1 MCSGAAVYSGLM
13 TATEWPPSL
22 PVMGY
27 NTWYQ
32 FRTGISEAEVVRQ
45 AQLLVSSGLAAA
57 GYNCVN
63 LDDGWM
69 AAERAANGELA
80 WDAAKFPHGMPFLAD
95 QIHALGLRFGLYT
108 AIGTRTCQSLPGSWA
123 HYDQDAK
130 TFAAWGV
137 DFVKVD
143 DCGGLPAGTTVA
155 ELTEHFRQFGACL
168 RTYNPAVIYSQE
180 LPIHQIGKPAFLAA
194 VRASAEFA
202 HMWRVAHDEYPLTHD
217 DAAPMILS
225 HLMADL
231 PLHSFAGP
239 GHWNDLDMVAP
250 NFPASGW
257 TLADLHNQLS
267 VWAMEASPLL
277 ISADIGA
284 LPPAALAALKNPHLI
299 ALDQS
304 GEQCSAMIASGH
316 IEALMK
322 PDPTGGIAVLFV
334 NLGTGPST
342 GRFALSQFGIAAAK
356 ASGDNVWTGETTIFD
371 EVSVT
376 LAEGQTTL
384 VRLRAI

>member
-1 MCSGAAVYSGLM
+1 M
-13 TATEWPPSL
+13 TSSEWPPSL

-32 FRTGISEAEVVRQ
+32 FRTGITESNVVRQ
-45 AQLLVSSGLAAA
+45 AELLVSSGLAEA
-57 GYNCVN
+57 GYTCVN

-69 AAERAANGELA
+69 AAERAANGELTG
-80 WDAAKFPHGMPFLAD
+80 DAAKFPRGIAWLAD
-95 QIHALGLRFGLYT
+95 QIHALGLKFGIYT
-108 AIGTRTCQSLPGSWA
+108 AIGTRTCQSLPASWG

-130 TFAAWGV
+130 AFASWGV

-143 DCGGLPAGTTVA
+143 DCGGLPAGTTV
-155 ELTEHFRQFGACL
+155 ETLTEHFREFGACL
-168 RTYNPAVIYSQE
+168 RQHNPNVVYSQE
-180 LPIHQIGKPAFLAA
+180 LPIHQIGKPSFRSA

-202 HMWRVAHDEYPLTHD
+202 HMWRVAHDEYPLTPEN
-217 DAAPMILS
+217 ASPMILG
-225 HLMADL
+225 HLAADL
-231 PLHSFAGP
+231 DLHSFAGP

-257 TLADLHNQLS
+257 TLADLRNQLS

-284 LPPAALAALKNPHLI
+284 LPPAALADLKNPHMI

-304 GEQCSAMIASGH
+304 GEQCSTVIMNGD

-322 PDPTGGIAVLFV
+322 PGPEGGIAVLFV
-334 NLGTGPST
+334 NLGTDTST
-342 GRFALSQFGIAAAK
+342 GRFALSDFGITAAR
-356 ASGDNVWTGETTIFD
+356 ASGHDVWTGETATFS
-371 EVSVT
+371 EVTVT
-376 LAEGQTTL
+376 LAAGQTSL
-384 VRLRAI
+384 VQIKGI

>member
-1 MCSGAAVYSGLM
+1 M
-13 TATEWPPSL
+13 TSSEWPPSR

-32 FRTGISEAEVVRQ
+32 FRTAIAESEVVRQ

-69 AAERAANGELA
+69 AAQRAANGELT
-80 WDAAKFPHGMPFLAD
+80 WDAAKFPRGMPWLAG
-95 QIHALGLRFGLYT
+95 QIHALGLRFGVYT
-108 AIGTRTCQSLPGSWA
+108 AIGARTCQSLPASWG
-123 HYDQDAK
+123 HYDQDAES
-130 TFAAWGV
+130 FASWGV

-143 DCGGLPAGTTVA
+143 DCGGLPASTTP
-155 ELTEHFRQFGACL
+155 ETLTEHFREFGACL
-168 RTYNPAVIYSQE
+168 RRHNPAVVYSQE
-180 LPIHQIGKPAFLAA
+180 LPIHQIGKPTFLPA
-194 VRASAEFA
+194 VRSSAEFA
-202 HMWRVAHDEYPLTHD
+202 HMWRVAHDENPLTPD
-217 DAAPMILS
+217 NASPMILS
-225 HLMADL
+225 HLAADL

-257 TLADLHNQLS
+257 TLADLQNQLS

-284 LPPAALAALKNPHLI
+284 LPPDALAALKNPHVI

-304 GEQCSAMIASGH
+304 GEQCSTMTASGH
-316 IEALMK
+316 ISALMK
-322 PDPTGGIAVLFV
+322 PDPAGGTAVLFV
-334 NLGTGPST
+334 NPGKGTST
-342 GRFALSQFGIAAAK
+342 GRFSLAQFGITSAR
-356 ASGDNVWTGETTIFD
+356 ASSHNVWTGATTTFD

-376 LAEGQTTL
+376 IEEGQTTL
-384 VRLRAI
+384 VQIKEA

>member
-1 MCSGAAVYSGLM
+1 
-13 TATEWPPSL
+13 
-22 PVMGY
+22 
-27 NTWYQ
+27 
-32 FRTGISEAEVVRQ
+32 
-45 AQLLVSSGLAAA
+45 
-57 GYNCVN
+57 
-63 LDDGWM
+63 
-69 AAERAANGELA
+69 
-80 WDAAKFPHGMPFLAD
+80 MPA
-95 QIHALGLRFGLYT
+95 
-108 AIGTRTCQSLPGSWA
+108 SWG

-143 DCGGLPAGTTVA
+143 DCGGLPEGTTLDT
-155 ELTEHFRQFGACL
+155 LTGHFRQFGGCL
-168 RTYNPAVIYSQE
+168 RQYNPEVVYSQE
-180 LPIHQIGKPAFLAA
+180 LPIHQIGKPSFLPA

-202 HMWRVAHDEYPLTHD
+202 HMWRVAHDENPLTPD
-217 DAAPMILS
+217 NASPMILS
-225 HLMADL
+225 HLAAVL

-284 LPPAALAALKNPHLI
+284 LPPDALAALKNPHMI

-304 GEQCSAMIASGH
+304 GAQCSTLIASGH
-316 IEALMK
+316 ISALMK
-322 PDPTGGIAVLFV
+322 PDPTGGTAVLFV
-334 NLGTGPST
+334 NLGPGTST
-342 GRFALSQFGIAAAK
+342 GRFSLAQFGITSAR
-356 ASGDNVWTGETTIFD
+356 ASGLNVWTGATTTFD

-376 LAEGQTTL
+376 IEEGQTAL
-384 VRLRAI
+384 VRIKEV

>member
-1 MCSGAAVYSGLM
+1 MTSSG
-13 TATEWPPSL
+13 WPPSL

-32 FRTGISEAEVVRQ
+32 FRTGITESVVVRQ

-57 GYNCVN
+57 GYSCVN

-69 AAERAANGELA
+69 AAERAASGELEG
-80 WDAAKFPHGMPFLAD
+80 DAAKFPHGIGWLAS

-108 AIGTRTCQSLPGSWA
+108 AIGARTCQSLPGSWG

-130 TFAAWGV
+130 TFASWGV

-143 DCGGLPAGTTVA
+143 DCGGLPTGTTLDV
-155 ELTEHFRQFGACL
+155 LTQHFRQFGACL
-168 RTYNPAVIYSQE
+168 RKYNPEVVYSQE
-180 LPIHQIGKPAFLAA
+180 LPIHQIGKPGFLPA

-202 HMWRVAHDEYPLTHD
+202 HMWRVAHDEYPLTRD
-217 DAAPMILS
+217 NASPMILG
-225 HLMADL
+225 HLAADL
-231 PLHSFAGP
+231 HLHSFAGP

-277 ISADIGA
+277 ISADIAA
-284 LPPAALAALKNPHLI
+284 LPPAALAALMNPHMI

-304 GEQCSAMIASGH
+304 GKQCSTVIMSGDV
-316 IEALMK
+316 EALMK
-322 PDPTGGIAVLFV
+322 PDPEGGIAVLFV
-334 NLGTGPST
+334 NLGPGTST
-342 GRFALSQFGIAAAK
+342 GHFSLPQFGINSVM
-356 ASGDNVWTGETTIFD
+356 ASGYNVWTGRTTTFS
-371 EVSVT
+371 EVSVA
-376 LAEGQTTL
+376 LEAGETTL
-384 VRLRAI
+384 VQIKGI

>member
-1 MCSGAAVYSGLM
+1 M
-13 TATEWPPSL
+13 TSTEWPPSL

-27 NTWYQ
+27 NTWYR
-32 FRTGISEAEVVRQ
+32 FRTSITESEVVRQ

-69 AAERAANGELA
+69 AAERAANGELTGNA
-80 WDAAKFPHGMPFLAD
+80 SKFPQGMPWLAD

-108 AIGTRTCQSLPGSWA
+108 AIGTRTCQSLPASWG
-123 HYDQDAK
+123 HYDQDAQ
-130 TFAAWGV
+130 TFASWEV

-143 DCGGLPAGTTVA
+143 DCGGLPEGTTVDA
-155 ELTEHFRQFGACL
+155 LTEHFRQFGACL
-168 RTYNPAVIYSQE
+168 RKYNPAVVYSQE
-180 LPIHQIGKPAFLAA
+180 LPIHQIGKSSFLAS
-194 VRASAEFA
+194 VQASAEFA

-217 DAAPMILS
+217 NASPMILG
-225 HLMADL
+225 HLAAVLSL
-231 PLHSFAGP
+231 PSFAGP

-277 ISADIGA
+277 ISADIGT

-304 GEQCSAMIASGH
+304 GEQCSTVLMNAH
-316 IEALMK
+316 IQALIK
-322 PDPTGGIAVLFV
+322 PDPEGGIAALFV
-334 NLGTGPST
+334 NLGADAST
-342 GRFALSQFGIAAAK
+342 GHFSLSQLGITSAR
-356 ASGDNVWTGETTIFD
+356 ASGYNVWTGRTTTFSD
-371 EVSVT
+371 VSVT
-376 LAEGQTTL
+376 LEAGQTALLQITE
-384 VRLRAI
+384 I

>member
-1 MCSGAAVYSGLM
+1 
-13 TATEWPPSL
+13 
-22 PVMGY
+22 MGY

-32 FRTGISEAEVVRQ
+32 FRTAITESEVVRQ
-45 AQLLVSSGLAAA
+45 AELLVSSGLAAA
-57 GYNCVN
+57 GYTCVN

-69 AAERAANGELA
+69 AGQRTARGELTG
-80 WDAAKFPHGMPFLAD
+80 DAAKFPRGIGWLAD
-95 QIHALGLRFGLYT
+95 QVHALGLRFGLYT
-108 AIGTRTCQSLPGSWA
+108 AIGTRTCQNLPASWE
-123 HYDQDAK
+123 HYDQDAA

-143 DCGGLPAGTTVA
+143 DCGGLPAGTSPET
-155 ELTEHFRQFGACL
+155 LTEHFREFGACL
-168 RTYNPAVIYSQE
+168 RRHNPDVVYSQE
-180 LPIHQIGKPAFLAA
+180 LPIHQIGRPSFLPA

-202 HMWRVAHDEYPLTHD
+202 HMWRVAHDENPLTPEN
-217 DAAPMILS
+217 ASPMILS
-225 HLMADL
+225 HLAAVL

-257 TLADLHNQLS
+257 TLSDLRNQLS

-284 LPPAALAALKNPHLI
+284 LPPDALATLKNPHMI

-304 GEQCSAMIASGH
+304 GAQCSAMIASGH
-316 IEALMK
+316 ITALMK
-322 PDPTGGIAVLFV
+322 PDPAGGTAVLFV
-334 NLGTGPST
+334 NLGPGTST
-342 GRFALSQFGIAAAK
+342 GRFALAQLGITTAQ
-356 ASGDNVWTGETTIFD
+356 ASGHDVWTGATTTFD

-376 LAEGQTTL
+376 IEEGQTTL
-384 VRLRAI
+384 VRIKEA

>member
-1 MCSGAAVYSGLM
+1 M
-13 TATEWPPSL
+13 TSSEWPPSR

-32 FRTGISEAEVVRQ
+32 FRTAITESEVVRQ

-69 AAERAANGELA
+69 AAERDANGDLTG
-80 WDAAKFPHGMPFLAD
+80 DTAKFPHGMAWLAG

-108 AIGTRTCQSLPGSWA
+108 AIGTRTCQSLPASWG

-130 TFAAWGV
+130 AFASWGV

-143 DCGGLPAGTTVA
+143 DCGGLPPSTSPAA
-155 ELTEHFRQFGACL
+155 LAEHFREFGACL
-168 RTYNPAVIYSQE
+168 RQHNPDVVYSQE
-180 LPIHQIGKPAFLAA
+180 LPIHQIGKPSFLPA

-202 HMWRVAHDEYPLTHD
+202 HMWRVAHDENPLTPD
-217 DAAPMILS
+217 NASPMILS
-225 HLMADL
+225 HLAAVL

-277 ISADIGA
+277 IGADIAA
-284 LPPAALAALKNPHLI
+284 LPPAAVAALKNPHMI

-304 GEQCSAMIASGH
+304 GEQCSTMTASGH
-316 IEALMK
+316 ISALMK
-322 PDPTGGIAVLFV
+322 PDPAGGTAVLFV
-334 NLGTGPST
+334 NLGPGTRT
-342 GRFALSQFGIAAAK
+342 GRFSLAQFGIT
-356 ASGDNVWTGETTIFD
+356 SGRATGHDVWTGATATFD

-376 LAEGQTTL
+376 IEEGQTTL
-384 VRLRAI
+384 VQIKEA

>member
-1 MCSGAAVYSGLM
+1 VTSG
-13 TATEWPPSL
+13 EWPPSR

-32 FRTGISEAEVVRQ
+32 FRTGITESTVVTQAE
-45 AQLLVSSGLAAA
+45 LLVSSGLAAA

-69 AAERAANGELA
+69 DAERTADGELT
-80 WDAAKFPHGMPFLAD
+80 WNAAKFPQGIPWLAA
-95 QIHALGLRFGLYT
+95 QVHALGLRFGLYT
-108 AIGTRTCQSLPGSWA
+108 AIGTRTCQSLPASWG

-143 DCGGLPAGTTVA
+143 DCGGLPEETTVDM
-155 ELTEHFRQFGACL
+155 LTELYRRFGECL
-168 RTYNPAVIYSQE
+168 RKHNPEVVYSQE
-180 LPIHQIGKPAFLAA
+180 LPIHQIGKPTFLAA

-202 HMWRVAHDEYPLTHD
+202 HMWRVAHDEYPLSHA
-217 DAAPMILS
+217 DASPMILG
-225 HLMADL
+225 HLAADL
-231 PLHSFAGP
+231 PLYSFAGP

-250 NFPASGW
+250 AFPASGW
-257 TLADLHNQLS
+257 TLEDLHNQLS

-277 ISADIGA
+277 ISADIAA
-284 LPPAALAALKNPHLI
+284 LPPPALAALKNPHMI
-299 ALDQS
+299 AIDQS
-304 GEQCSAMIASGH
+304 GEQCSTVIMDGD

-322 PDPTGGIAVLFV
+322 PDPEGGVAVLFV
-334 NLGTGPST
+334 NLGPETST
-342 GRFALSQFGIAAAK
+342 GSFSLPQFGITSDT
-356 ASGDNVWTGETTIFD
+356 ASGRNVWTGTTTTLT

-376 LAEGQTTL
+376 LEAGQTLLTQI
-384 VRLRAI
+384 REA